1 MKTSIRKH
9 VAAVFAI
16 SAIFAVFA
24 SISQFAKTIVTALI
38 KSRLVY
44 CNSLLY
50 NTANKDIAKLQHVQ
64 NYLARV
70 VMRSPRFS
78 RSVPLLK

>member
-16 SAIFAVFA
+16 SANFAIFA
-24 SISQFAKTIVTALI
+24 SISQFAQTIATALV
-38 KSRLVY
+38 SCRLNY

-70 VMRSPRFS
+70 VMRSHNFS
-78 RSVPLLK
+78 HSVPLLK